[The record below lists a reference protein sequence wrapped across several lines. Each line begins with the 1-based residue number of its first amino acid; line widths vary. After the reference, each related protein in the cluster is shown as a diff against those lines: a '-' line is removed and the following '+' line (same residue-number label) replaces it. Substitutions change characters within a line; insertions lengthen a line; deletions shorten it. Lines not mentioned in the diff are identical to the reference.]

1 MDDIRL
7 RQVLTKL
14 EVSAIQGTLV
24 RAGLYLAGFELL
36 RSDVVSR
43 TKDFFLA
50 GFDERG
56 LTYSPEYEKVRAL
69 DADIYVASAKWLVT
83 VGAVTAAQTEELVQI
98 RRHRNEIAHELPKLL
113 VDPAFHLSPALLERC
128 RYFVD
133 LLGRFWGGVEA
144 DTSPDFADGEIDY
157 ESIKSGSSLLMD
169 LIWAAVHEPVN

>member
-113 VDPAFHLSPALLERC
+113 
-128 RYFVD
+128 
-133 LLGRFWGGVEA
+133 
-144 DTSPDFADGEIDY
+144 
-157 ESIKSGSSLLMD
+157 
-169 LIWAAVHEPVN
+169 